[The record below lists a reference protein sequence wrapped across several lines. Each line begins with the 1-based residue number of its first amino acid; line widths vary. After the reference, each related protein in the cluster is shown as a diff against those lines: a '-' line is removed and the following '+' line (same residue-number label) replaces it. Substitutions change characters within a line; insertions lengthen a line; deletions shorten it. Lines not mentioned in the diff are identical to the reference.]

1 MKSAKLRDIGEFG
14 IIDKLKKKFKGDASV
29 KYSIGEDAAV
39 ISYSRTKYLLFA
51 SDMLVEDVHFKIE
64 NGKDI
69 FFKIGH
75 KALACNISD
84 IAAMGGVPKY
94 AVVSLGLRPD
104 MKETEIWEIFSG
116 LKKTARKFDVNIVGG
131 DLSKA
136 EKIVIDVSVIG
147 FVEKKKLT
155 LRSKAETGDIV
166 FVTGRLGGSEK
177 GRHLSFVPR
186 LKEARQLVKNYKINS
201 MIDIS
206 DGLIQDLGHILE
218 LSKKGAVLYEEL
230 IPIADEASGLEAALY
245 EGEDFELLFTVS
257 VETAGRIIKDKKIS
271 VYEIGEV
278 VKDRRRLD
286 IISKT
291 GVQTRINPKGFRH
304 F

>member
-155 LRSKAETGDIV
+155 LRSKAETGDII
-166 FVTGRLGGSEK
+166 FVTGRLGGSGK

-218 LSKKGAVLYEEL
+218 LSKKGAVLYEGL
-230 IPIADEASGLEAALY
+230 IPIADETAGLEAALY

-257 VETAGRIIKDKKIS
+257 VETAGRIIKDKKIR

-291 GVQTRINPKGFRH
+291 GVQTRINPNGFRH